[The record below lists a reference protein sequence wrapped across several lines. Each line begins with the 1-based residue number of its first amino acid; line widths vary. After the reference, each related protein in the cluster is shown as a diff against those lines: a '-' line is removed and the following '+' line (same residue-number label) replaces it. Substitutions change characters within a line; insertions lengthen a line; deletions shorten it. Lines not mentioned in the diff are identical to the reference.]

1 MGKLSISV
9 SDQLEKFVS
18 ERVASGE
25 YIDAGEYVSDL
36 LRRDQK
42 KRDAYEKL
50 GRMIDQAEASGVS
63 KRTFDEIWDAGAER
77 GRAKKEAAAK
87 ASRRG

>member
-1 MGKLSISV
+1 MGKLSIAV

-18 ERVASGE
+18 DRVASGE

-42 KRDAYEKL
+42 KRDAYDRL
-50 GRMIDQAEASGVS
+50 GRMIDQA
-63 KRTFDEIWDAGAER
+63 DAGGFSERTPREVWEGAEAR
-77 GRAKKEAAAK
+77 FRQKRDVE
-87 ASRRG
+87 